1 MSAGDWK
8 DMLHAAETGNLPLL
22 KYHMNQDV
30 NPNYQHPELLTTPL
44 IVGIENGQEEVVR
57 YLLENGADPTLKAG
71 FSNDSPLKV
80 AKSLKNK
87 AVVKLIKAFIKK
99 TK

>member
-8 DMLHAAETGNLPLL
+8 DMLHAAETGDLALL
-22 KYHMNQDV
+22 KYHLDNDV

-44 IVGIENGQEEVVR
+44 IVGIESGQEAIVR
-57 YLLENGADPTLKAG
+57 YLLENGADPNLKAG

-80 AKSLKNK
+80 AKSYKNK
-87 AVVKLIKAFIKK
+87 VIVKLIKQFLKK
-99 TK
+99 

>member
-8 DMLHAAETGNLPLL
+8 DMLHAAETGDLELL
-22 KYHMNQDV
+22 KYHLNNDV

-44 IVGIENGQEEVVR
+44 IVGIENGHEVIVKH
-57 YLLENGADPTLKAG
+57 LLENGADPRLKAG
-71 FSNDSPLKV
+71 FSSDSPLKV
-80 AKSLKNK
+80 AKSLKQK
-87 AVVKLIKAFIKK
+87 TIVKLIKQHLKN